1 MTTLPAIWSVYETGR
16 RLAIAIPLAFT
27 CLALLCLAEVC
38 REVLKINEGMVLQH
52 G

>member
-16 RLAIAIPLAFT
+16 RLAFSLPIAFT

-38 REVLKINEGMVLQH
+38 GEVAKINEGMVLQH